1 MTSRRT
7 GTAALLAAS
16 TLLAG
21 CGPASSA
28 APPAASP
35 PPSVTPSG
43 PPSGPSAATPSGPS
57 AATPSGSSAGTP
69 SGPSPATPSGPSA
82 GTSGAPSSATGWV
95 EPRTYRYTLTTG
107 CTRGF
112 YEARYRVSVAGGVV
126 VSSEPLNEQATAHR
140 DFVAPTLAEIDTWIT
155 SSEPAN
161 TGIRRERDPVDG
173 HPVAF
178 GFDQKAMAYDGGV
191 CFAVSDYRR

>member
-43 PPSGPSAATPSGPS
+43 PPSGPSAATPSG
-57 AATPSGSSAGTP
+57 SSAGP
-69 SGPSPATPSGPSA
+69 
-82 GTSGAPSSATGWV
+82 SGAPSSATGWV

>member
-57 AATPSGSSAGTP
+57 PATPSGPSAGTSAGTP
-69 SGPSPATPSGPSA
+69 SGSSA

>member
-16 TLLAG
+16 ALLAA
-21 CGPASSA
+21 CDPAGSA
-28 APPAASP
+28 APPS
-35 PPSVTPSG
+35 
-43 PPSGPSAATPSGPS
+43 SAATPSATP
-57 AATPSGSSAGTP
+57 AATPS
-69 SGPSPATPSGPSA
+69 ATPVTPPA
-82 GTSGAPSSATGWV
+82 AAGWV

-112 YEARYRVSVAGGVV
+112 YEARYLVSVSDGVV

-140 DFVAPTLAEIDTWIT
+140 DFTAPTLAEIDTWIT

-191 CFAVSDYRR
+191 CFAVSGYRP